1 MWLIRRQESIG
12 VISLVFYCLPLLV
25 SPPPVPNW
33 ETSIT
38 LSPNTHFMPEYP
50 RPWLLSP
57 GIAIHLCALP
67 LLISPTTHPLLSTSL
82 FQHPPPHAA
91 SPSRAIASL
100 PGSICH
106 PRLLRAAADTV
117 KEKKKKQE
125 KTLSGNM
132 QKCEKV
138 DAGCPGN
145 GSEVI
150 SKHWWKS
157 MSCARQA
164 GTSVLRKIRKKGG
177 GGKEEKGG
185 LEGQRK
191 MQRNRNQVFL
201 LSEP

>member
-1 MWLIRRQESIG
+1 MSFLWCFI
-12 VISLVFYCLPLLV
+12 VFPFLSP
-25 SPPPVPNW
+25 PPPVPNW

-117 KEKKKKQE
+117 KEKKKKTGKNPQWQYA
-125 KTLSGNM
+125 KM
-132 QKCEKV
+132 
-138 DAGCPGN
+138 
-145 GSEVI
+145 
-150 SKHWWKS
+150 
-157 MSCARQA
+157 
-164 GTSVLRKIRKKGG
+164 RKGRC
-177 GGKEEKGG
+177 G
-185 LEGQRK
+185 LPWQR
-191 MQRNRNQVFL
+191 L
-201 LSEP
+201 

>member
-1 MWLIRRQESIG
+1 MQESIG
-12 VISLVFYCLPLLV
+12 VISLVFYCLPLLGS

-117 KEKKKKQE
+117 KEKKQE

>member
-1 MWLIRRQESIG
+1 MSFLWCFF
-12 VISLVFYCLPLLV
+12 VFPFLAP
-25 SPPPVPNW
+25 PPPVPNW

-117 KEKKKKQE
+117 KEKKKKTGKNPQWQYA
-125 KTLSGNM
+125 KM
-132 QKCEKV
+132 
-138 DAGCPGN
+138 
-145 GSEVI
+145 
-150 SKHWWKS
+150 
-157 MSCARQA
+157 
-164 GTSVLRKIRKKGG
+164 RKGRC
-177 GGKEEKGG
+177 G
-185 LEGQRK
+185 LPWQR
-191 MQRNRNQVFL
+191 L
-201 LSEP
+201 

>member
-1 MWLIRRQESIG
+1 MSFLWCFI
-12 VISLVFYCLPLLV
+12 VFSFLA
-25 SPPPVPNW
+25 PPPQVPNW

-117 KEKKKKQE
+117 KEKKKKTGKNPQWQYAKMRKGRCGLPWQRLWGYFQALME
-125 KTLSGNM
+125 INVM
-132 QKCEKV
+132 C
-138 DAGCPGN
+138 
-145 GSEVI
+145 
-150 SKHWWKS
+150 
-157 MSCARQA
+157 QA
-164 GTSVLRKIRKKGG
+164 GRHLRPQ
-177 GGKEEKGG
+177 E
-185 LEGQRK
+185 
-191 MQRNRNQVFL
+191 N
-201 LSEP
+201 